1 MHPYMFLMSLL
12 LFQVIANM
20 Y

>member
-12 LFQVIANM
+12 LFQVRANM